1 MAEHEVT
8 EAMVDAACAAIVCE
22 GENVAWNVLHGCENL
37 LDADSSE
44 NNADGA
50 KHGSAASVYVRCIV
64 RTAIEAAIAA
74 RTTDAS
80 AASGATVLCSMP
92 PFGPMLKSIA
102 TLGLDCTFDGK
113 PMRDAIADA
122 IAWCDVDLPQMA
134 GADADWVLVPR
145 EYTDAQLASGIE
157 QLRTVR
163 KNLGEFASDETICG
177 VIYDGMLAS
186 SPQQRAGDGG

>member
-1 MAEHEVT
+1 MSEREVT
-8 EAMVDAACAAIVCE
+8 EAMVDAACEAERAYEDACPRDWKQATQRNRIRAI
-22 GENVAWNVLHGCENL
+22 L
-37 LDADSSE
+37 
-44 NNADGA
+44 
-50 KHGSAASVYVRCIV
+50 
-64 RTAIEAAIAA
+64 TALAA